1 MYKLLIL
8 TLLFPFFAF
17 SNVNLNAICT
27 SNDNEQ
33 RAISDIISKTMC
45 DTMCDSW
52 YTYSSDIHQYY
63 NDMNS
68 AYNSLGSKGWT
79 RKELNFLGYHIIF
92 SNNRRSNRRIQ
103 NFIFYI
109 NEGSIRSTKPINR
122 SELLDYVN
130 QFRPSRNKLT
140 SLEEPTYSGCE
151 NLFNISPTNS
161 AQTEEST
168 TEAGESIVQTEE
180 STTEAGTECLECQI
194 DQLNSAIDQLGEQI
208 ASLQSRLEQI
218 KPEEI
223 TCTHDKDGSSFN
235 VRVGSSFDC
244 PQVDPYNCQGCQ
256 LSYFGNTHDIMVIT
270 YACSDGP
277 NPSAHRNLILSE
289 PTAGAGFT
297 APMFEPPSKLG
308 ITCKKAETT
317 STQNQ
322 NSGNSPSNR

>member
-17 SNVNLNAICT
+17 SVVSLDAIC
-27 SNDNEQ
+27 SAGDQEQ
-33 RAISDIISKTMC
+33 REISNAVVNDYCEKNEIPI
-45 DTMCDSW
+45 
-52 YTYSSDIHQYY
+52 YSTLCKNAVHASYDELI
-63 NDMNS
+63 D
-68 AYNSLGSKGWT
+68 KGWT
-79 RKELNFLGYHIIF
+79 RKELNFLAYHTTFSSNIF
-92 SNNRRSNRRIQ
+92 NRHFKDLIAKIVSS
-103 NFIFYI
+103 
-109 NEGSIRSTKPINR
+109 SIKKPTNR
-122 SELLDYVN
+122 SEFLELINEHDRSN
-130 QFRPSRNKLT
+130 GFGSPTLT
-140 SLEEPTYSGCE
+140 RLEQPITSGCE
-151 NLFNISPTNS
+151 SLFPPTDS

-194 DQLNSAIDQLGEQI
+194 DQLNSEIDQLGEQI

-277 NPSAHRNLILSE
+277 NPSAHRNLIFSE